1 MKTIHKM
8 LLKILFPTFIIFL
21 FFFIMVFQLIDIFS
35 GIWRYINNEVPL
47 VDIGYIA
54 WLYLPKCISYS
65 LPIAFLFSITFSLGA
80 LYDNNEMLALFG
92 SGINLY
98 KFVMPL
104 IILGLVLSIGGFF
117 FEDKIVINTLKEKNE
132 TVRRVLNLTENYS
145 KNNVTIISADNKI
158 IYNANYYDDQ
168 NELISGLSILERD
181 ENNNPKFRID
191 ALTAKWNGTNW
202 VLRNCD
208 VYAFTEGGIEKTTY
222 SEYDELR
229 FSEKPEFFRKITRNV
244 DEMEFE
250 DAKAYID
257 SIRNAGIE
265 YSEPLS
271 EYYKKFSYSFI
282 FLIVALISS
291 SVGSYIKKNVV
302 LISLLISLGIVVIY
316 YVFQL
321 ITMAMAR
328 TGNIYP
334 VLGAWSPFVVFFII
348 GLLLFKYARS

>member
-35 GIWRYINNEVPL
+35 SIWRYINNEVPL
-47 VDIGYIA
+47 ADIGYIA
-54 WLYLPKCISYS
+54 LLYMPKCISYS
-65 LPIAFLFSITFSLGA
+65 LPVAFLFAITFSLGS
-80 LYDNNEMLALFG
+80 LYDNNEMIALFG

-104 IILGLVLSIGGFF
+104 IILGLILSIGGFI

-145 KNNVTIISADNKI
+145 KNNVTIISANNKI
-158 IYNANYYDDQ
+158 IYNANYYDDK

-181 ENNNPKFRID
+181 ENDNPKFRID

-208 VYAFTEGGIEKTTY
+208 VYVFTEDAVKKTTY

-229 FSEKPEFFRKITRNV
+229 FSEKPEFFRKITRNI

-250 DAKAYID
+250 DAKVYID
-257 SIRNAGIE
+257 SIRSAGIE

-282 FLIVALISS
+282 CLIVALISS

-334 VLGAWSPFVVFFII
+334 ALGAWSPFVVFFVL